1 MSSGFFSF
9 MRGGVN
15 RVIEQRKA
23 AELAAYET
31 AKEERAEKRALA
43 KEERGNAFQKGLI
56 TAANKVANQKDRRQS
71 ILEQAKTFFNMTFPT
86 ERITQKNLFGPPEK
100 TIVQATLKRGQALQS
115 IQDLLESARS
125 DPAILQGVE
134 TTLNAYITTL
144 TQPTQPISEGNR
156 DAILEGQRLTQE
168 SYKPYN
174 IDSGGFGPARA
185 ETPIGTPGVAE
196 TTVVGQ
202 GYLRGGSQEIPL
214 VSAPSQTYT
223 RNP

>member
-1 MSSGFFSF
+1 

-86 ERITQKNLFGPPEK
+86 ERITQKGLLALPEK

-125 DPAILQGVE
+125 EPAILQGVE
-134 TTLNAYITTL
+134 TTLNAYITAL
-144 TQPTQPISEGNR
+144 TNTISEGNR
-156 DAILEGQRLTQE
+156 DASANASAEGQRLMQE
-168 SYKPYN
+168 PYN
-174 IDSGGFGPARA
+174 MDSGGFGPARA
-185 ETPIGTPGVAE
+185 ETPRGTPGVAE

-214 VSAPSQTYT
+214 VSAPSQTYI

>member
-31 AKEERAEKRALA
+31 AKEERAEDRALA
-43 KEERGNAFQKGLI
+43 KEERGNAFQRGLL

-86 ERITQKNLFGPPEK
+86 ERITQKNPFVPPEK
-100 TIVQATLKRGQALQS
+100 TIVQATLKRGLALQS
-115 IQDLLESARS
+115 IQNLLESARS

-144 TQPTQPISEGNR
+144 TQPISEGNR
-156 DAILEGQRLTQE
+156 DAVAEAQRLTQE
-168 SYKPYN
+168 PYN
-174 IDSGGFGPARA
+174 MDSGGFGPARA
-185 ETPIGTPGVAE
+185 ETPRGTSGVAG

-202 GYLRGGSQEIPL
+202 NYLRGGNQEVPL
-214 VSAPSQTYT
+214 VSAPPQTYI

>member
-31 AKEERAEKRALA
+31 AKEERAEDRALA
-43 KEERGNAFQKGLI
+43 KEERGYAFQKGLI
-56 TAANKVANQKDRRQS
+56 TAANTVANQKDRRQS
-71 ILEQAKTFFNMTFPT
+71 ILEQAKTFFNMTFPSQRT
-86 ERITQKNLFGPPEK
+86 TQKGLLALPEI
-100 TIVQATLKRGQALQS
+100 TRVPAMLKRGQALQS

-144 TQPTQPISEGNR
+144 TQPISEGNSG
-156 DAILEGQRLTQE
+156 AVSEGQRLMQE
-168 SYKPYN
+168 PYN
-174 IDSGGFGPARA
+174 MDSGGFGPARA
-185 ETPIGTPGVAE
+185 ETPRGTSGVAG

-202 GYLRGGSQEIPL
+202 NYLRGGNQEVPL
-214 VSAPSQTYT
+214 VSAPPQTYI

>member
-1 MSSGFFSF
+1 

-31 AKEERAEKRALA
+31 AKEERAEDRALA
-43 KEERGNAFQKGLI
+43 REERGNAFQKGLI
-56 TAANKVANQKDRRQS
+56 TAANTVANQKDRRQS

-86 ERITQKNLFGPPEK
+86 ERITQKGLLERPEK
-100 TIVQATLKRGQALQS
+100 TIVQATLKRGLALQS

-125 DPAILQGVE
+125 EPAILQGVE
-134 TTLNAYITTL
+134 TTLNAYITAL
-144 TQPTQPISEGNR
+144 TKTISEGNR
-156 DAILEGQRLTQE
+156 DASANASAEGKRLEQE
-168 SYKPYN
+168 PY
-174 IDSGGFGPARA
+174 SMGGGFGTARA
-185 ETPIGTPGVAE
+185 ETPRGTPRVAAG

-202 GYLRGGSQEIPL
+202 GYLRGGNQEIPL
-214 VSAPSQTYT
+214 VSAPSYI

>member
-31 AKEERAEKRALA
+31 AKEERAEDRALA
-43 KEERGNAFQKGLI
+43 REERGNAFQKGLI
-56 TAANKVANQKDRRQS
+56 TAANTVANQKDRRQS

-86 ERITQKNLFGPPEK
+86 ERITQKGLLERPEK
-100 TIVQATLKRGQALQS
+100 TIVQATLKRGLALQS

-125 DPAILQGVE
+125 EPAILQGVE
-134 TTLNAYITTL
+134 TTLNAYITAL
-144 TQPTQPISEGNR
+144 TKTISEGNR
-156 DAILEGQRLTQE
+156 DASANASAEGERLGQE
-168 SYKPYN
+168 PY
-174 IDSGGFGPARA
+174 SMGGGFGPARA
-185 ETPIGTPGVAE
+185 ETLRGTPGVAG

-202 GYLRGGSQEIPL
+202 GYLRGGNQEIPL
-214 VSAPSQTYT
+214 VSAPSYI